1 MQRLQD
7 SVFSIVKT
15 TNLSPAVFNYLQPT
29 EDNTDKTPFGG
40 ILSDTKYGWL
50 ALGPKFCVIDL
61 RTGLKVAAWTF
72 SAALSTLVT
81 CVVELP
87 TPLTEGSKQLVI
99 SLECE
104 GGTGI
109 IAVFH
114 VNGSQV
120 LRCIQTD
127 CVVTNLSVCDCMP
140 DGPFTCF
147 DGVVLAGTKS
157 GEIFAFDL
165 NRASLIE
172 ALKDTANGLD
182 HLVRN
187 EQNMVNVTFLP
198 MNAVPQIEEQRE
210 LAIENDDHLA
220 ILLNENSIVD
230 GQYLFHNPDGS
241 IRMKAR
247 RDHVRV
253 STMQYIP
260 QLGSLAIGF
269 NFGAFQIW
277 NLMTLELEFTSQ
289 VNVECLPVT
298 HFGFQEPCDDPRAF
312 CYLWA
317 VYSVADRFE
326 EQEFPLAVMHSLTYQ
341 GKRLL
346 DDGQYLY
353 QDFST
358 STIRFQMELSSLE
371 GGAAGGRCVSCRTH
385 SIATSLGEDGE
396 DNMLNLVQLVWECWG
411 SGAPHHAAL
420 LFDLDQWYKA
430 QMPSTYPLQSS
441 PFTHACALPLD
452 RTHVLGAALCAP
464 SVAPYASA
472 HRLEEHF
479 YPNSLSYNCIVLST
493 SEATLLNTTGIQR
506 QVINSLLSQ
515 GGSALLAPHPLYKAA
530 AEAGLLTHGSRDSED
545 LEEQRR
551 ALLTVALE
559 ARLSRFLTRCAHD
572 WATGTHSGA
581 GCTLA
586 LLIDWAWQRAIEL
599 KQSVK
604 DLTAPLFV
612 SSSPADRAMLRSLAH
627 CVRQLA
633 ELTGL
638 LDAVSTQC
646 CRLMVPDALSELEE
660 RHACVSCVCVHAC
673 VVQWC
678 ACVGLLPAR
687 GPPAP
692 LQAAY
697 RERRIKLHRLHG
709 SGLSDS
715 AAADTCCP
723 LLYIDQ
729 LIAHQ
734 FGDQLTQIWKA
745 CGSANG
751 LYPPPSLYALLRV
764 YLLPGAS
771 EQDKHALLLYLLV
784 DYCALHDELRDEA
797 VIRRLMQFPTM
808 FGLSNTAIKATQA
821 FWHLDHRDFDFAL
834 DQLQCLTGNTLS
846 DWQHGVVLSALLA
859 QNKTQAA
866 LHYLHVRGNHDSDTR
881 RDVLSSEDKLN
892 EWMASCQLHVAR
904 GLVASAVDLVRN
916 SAANAAETELLMT
929 SLLDVC
935 RTTGKLS
942 QLLQVSLLPHEE
954 RIFTRYLERCGDTRA
969 LDILVMYY
977 LQQARYLEAQIVNNK
992 IRSKSGDSTR
1002 DIVVDA
1008 ACRALPRLAP
1018 RLAAPAQVAALHD
1031 HIVVPKPLSVYVQAT
1046 SPKNTFTYK
1055 SSFIQTTIE
1064 NASETWVNK
1073 PGTKKG
1079 LKRALEIEETPFLC
1093 TPKLH
1098 RSRSIFPEQEPASL
1112 PTPAKRPKLPA
1123 PTPVKVSA
1131 KLSREMAQLLAMP
1144 DVSPVAS
1151 GAVSDCQQHSILKV
1165 RPRPGSSRAQASP
1178 VDSRYLGDSDDELM
1192 DTASVNTHYSD
1203 SKHLRFEIP
1212 TASESGSTPSPTID
1226 TLEYLKEKEL
1236 SRQAMRQSERDTS
1249 RSPVREIERGLSRS
1263 PMREIERGL
1272 SRSPMRETGM
1282 DRGLS
1287 RSLTREKE
1295 TDASSYSTA
1304 SVRSMRGSHILES
1317 PPKKMASDESIRSRK
1332 TYKDTVR
1339 ARQSLSISANSSLS
1353 EDPNS
1358 SVESIADLPVTLFN
1372 PRHKR
1377 ERDSKMSEQ
1386 DDTVLELQ
1394 HSATPPNKD
1403 APASSKLLSN
1413 DDQVR
1418 PRSPLSRRSIRT
1430 PERQDSPVATPLLL
1444 RRDTRSR
1451 SRTPEVSPRSLDPIA
1466 EQPKQETLL
1475 QAEHAASKSL
1485 SVPGT
1490 FSRSRSRTPERIDK
1504 VAESPKLEP
1513 ICESPSKSDD
1523 APASPVR
1530 RSLRSRSRTPE
1541 VEPIPE
1547 PASPKSPRTRRSKT
1561 PDREKLLSPVE
1572 KPSRNRKSL
1581 SRMVLEHNA
1590 FAKTKAAEQPTEDLN
1605 ATAEKSL
1612 LKDSPVSIE
1621 CTPMKSSKLQPS
1633 SLLDITFS
1641 PIVNKSV
1648 LQSSVESGISENI
1661 EKEPKIPNESLK
1673 VDSNK
1678 SMPAFTTISE
1688 TFFEKS
1694 VLKSYQSSVGE
1705 VSSIQEERHSF
1716 KEVKLSNKSL
1726 GEVSSL
1732 SNRSVLRDESSLL
1745 TSDSDFDMK
1754 DESVD
1759 VRHENIEQES
1769 AKEKEDTNAMEQK
1782 EKQKIVEIQREINEI
1797 EEDISEDES
1806 ESDDDEE
1813 IGGEEEIHEDS
1824 EESSEEESAADGD
1837 EVISIGDSSD
1847 DSTSGSE
1854 DKLEIDEK
1862 GNADSN
1868 QEIPTNAAGNNENIA
1883 EVNVETAQDSAPT
1896 ADEVKDDISAPVE
1909 SSSVD
1914 PLNQAGLSILTDDNS
1929 VLESDH
1935 SDVNLNYSDE
1945 KKEDEAKTEE
1955 GNRAAEIIEQSLAE
1969 VEEVRPQV
1977 EVNIVVEVEPVKET
1991 VQIEP
1996 TPEVSEDID
2005 VVDAVTPTP
2014 VISKAIDKDILPAV
2028 VEERSA
2034 EATKDDSEVSKIIE
2048 QPMETEEKEPPRS
2061 ASRSRKRASSTS
2073 SNKSTK
2079 EVLEKVEEIPE
2090 TIVETETTE
2099 TAEAKTPSRVKRTKS
2114 TSSNVSETQDD
2125 DTPSKRRGKTP
2136 TSTEVR
2142 RILTRRA
2149 SKELSES
2156 KIMDDSRELDD
2167 SISLTPKKR
2176 TARSRSKNL
2185 DDNASVASDSSVKS
2199 TKSKASVSEEGDV
2212 KSVRKTRKSILI
2224 TKPDLS
2230 VIPEM
2235 STDDAASKTEDSAV
2249 MNELTGARRLTRHQ
2263 KSLLES
2269 WLEHKP
2275 ASPRRAKRSQSRE
2288 PADDDVS
2295 STARMSRAAS
2305 ETKTLSTA
2313 AKPLRRGS
2321 VDVAALQAAEPG
2333 SPAAGSPGR
2342 ARRVCFSKA
2351 CEALATPKS
2360 RRLSTDVKHSESG
2373 SQAGSPAGSEA
2384 EATPARRTRR
2394 AASNASNSGRLKSV
2408 ESMAGS
2414 PAGSEAEATPA
2425 RRTRRNASNAS
2436 NSGRLKSV
2444 ESGSQAGS
2452 PAGSEA
2458 EATPARRTRRAASN
2472 ASSSGRSKKTA
2483 ALDESKDKK

>member
-1 MQRLQD
+1 
-7 SVFSIVKT
+7 
-15 TNLSPAVFNYLQPT
+15 
-29 EDNTDKTPFGG
+29 
-40 ILSDTKYGWL
+40 
-50 ALGPKFCVIDL
+50 
-61 RTGLKVAAWTF
+61 
-72 SAALSTLVT
+72 
-81 CVVELP
+81 
-87 TPLTEGSKQLVI
+87 
-99 SLECE
+99 
-104 GGTGI
+104 
-109 IAVFH
+109 
-114 VNGSQV
+114 
-120 LRCIQTD
+120 
-127 CVVTNLSVCDCMP
+127 
-140 DGPFTCF
+140 
-147 DGVVLAGTKS
+147 
-157 GEIFAFDL
+157 
-165 NRASLIE
+165 
-172 ALKDTANGLD
+172 
-182 HLVRN
+182 
-187 EQNMVNVTFLP
+187 
-198 MNAVPQIEEQRE
+198 
-210 LAIENDDHLA
+210 
-220 ILLNENSIVD
+220 
-230 GQYLFHNPDGS
+230 
-241 IRMKAR
+241 
-247 RDHVRV
+247 
-253 STMQYIP
+253 
-260 QLGSLAIGF
+260 
-269 NFGAFQIW
+269 
-277 NLMTLELEFTSQ
+277 
-289 VNVECLPVT
+289 
-298 HFGFQEPCDDPRAF
+298 
-312 CYLWA
+312 
-317 VYSVADRFE
+317 
-326 EQEFPLAVMHSLTYQ
+326 
-341 GKRLL
+341 
-346 DDGQYLY
+346 
-353 QDFST
+353 
-358 STIRFQMELSSLE
+358 
-371 GGAAGGRCVSCRTH
+371 
-385 SIATSLGEDGE
+385 
-396 DNMLNLVQLVWECWG
+396 
-411 SGAPHHAAL
+411 
-420 LFDLDQWYKA
+420 
-430 QMPSTYPLQSS
+430 
-441 PFTHACALPLD
+441 
-452 RTHVLGAALCAP
+452 
-464 SVAPYASA
+464 
-472 HRLEEHF
+472 
-479 YPNSLSYNCIVLST
+479 
-493 SEATLLNTTGIQR
+493 
-506 QVINSLLSQ
+506 
-515 GGSALLAPHPLYKAA
+515 
-530 AEAGLLTHGSRDSED
+530 
-545 LEEQRR
+545 
-551 ALLTVALE
+551 
-559 ARLSRFLTRCAHD
+559 
-572 WATGTHSGA
+572 
-581 GCTLA
+581 
-586 LLIDWAWQRAIEL
+586 
-599 KQSVK
+599 
-604 DLTAPLFV
+604 
-612 SSSPADRAMLRSLAH
+612 
-627 CVRQLA
+627 
-633 ELTGL
+633 
-638 LDAVSTQC
+638 
-646 CRLMVPDALSELEE
+646 
-660 RHACVSCVCVHAC
+660 
-673 VVQWC
+673 
-678 ACVGLLPAR
+678 
-687 GPPAP
+687 
-692 LQAAY
+692 
-697 RERRIKLHRLHG
+697 
-709 SGLSDS
+709 
-715 AAADTCCP
+715 
-723 LLYIDQ
+723 
-729 LIAHQ
+729 
-734 FGDQLTQIWKA
+734 
-745 CGSANG
+745 
-751 LYPPPSLYALLRV
+751 
-764 YLLPGAS
+764 
-771 EQDKHALLLYLLV
+771 
-784 DYCALHDELRDEA
+784 
-797 VIRRLMQFPTM
+797 
-808 FGLSNTAIKATQA
+808 
-821 FWHLDHRDFDFAL
+821 
-834 DQLQCLTGNTLS
+834 
-846 DWQHGVVLSALLA
+846 
-859 QNKTQAA
+859 
-866 LHYLHVRGNHDSDTR
+866 
-881 RDVLSSEDKLN
+881 
-892 EWMASCQLHVAR
+892 
-904 GLVASAVDLVRN
+904 
-916 SAANAAETELLMT
+916 
-929 SLLDVC
+929 
-935 RTTGKLS
+935 
-942 QLLQVSLLPHEE
+942 
-954 RIFTRYLERCGDTRA
+954 
-969 LDILVMYY
+969 
-977 LQQARYLEAQIVNNK
+977 
-992 IRSKSGDSTR
+992 
-1002 DIVVDA
+1002 
-1008 ACRALPRLAP
+1008 
-1018 RLAAPAQVAALHD
+1018 
-1031 HIVVPKPLSVYVQAT
+1031 
-1046 SPKNTFTYK
+1046 
-1055 SSFIQTTIE
+1055 
-1064 NASETWVNK
+1064 
-1073 PGTKKG
+1073 
-1079 LKRALEIEETPFLC
+1079 
-1093 TPKLH
+1093 
-1098 RSRSIFPEQEPASL
+1098 
-1112 PTPAKRPKLPA
+1112 
-1123 PTPVKVSA
+1123 
-1131 KLSREMAQLLAMP
+1131 MAQLLAMP

-1212 TASESGSTPSPTID
+1212 TASESGSTPSPPTID

-1304 SVRSMRGSHILES
+1304 SIRSIRGHILES
-1317 PPKKMASDESIRSRK
+1317 PPKKMASEESVRSRK

-1358 SVESIADLPVTLFN
+1358 SIESIADLPVTLFN
-1372 PRHKR
+1372 PRHKM
-1377 ERDSKMSEQ
+1377 ERDSRMSEQ

-1403 APASSKLLSN
+1403 LPASSKLLSD

-1451 SRTPEVSPRSLDPIA
+1451 SRTPEVSPRSLDPIV
-1466 EQPKQETLL
+1466 EQPKQEVLL
-1475 QAEHAASKSL
+1475 QAEHIASKSL
-1485 SVPGT
+1485 SVPRT

-1513 ICESPSKSDD
+1513 ICESPSKSED

-1561 PDREKLLSPVE
+1561 PDREKLLSPLE
-1572 KPSRNRKSL
+1572 KPSRTRKSL

-1661 EKEPKIPNESLK
+1661 EKETIVPNESLK

-1716 KEVKLSNKSL
+1716 KEVKLTNKSL

-1754 DESVD
+1754 DESVN

-1769 AKEKEDTNAMEQK
+1769 TKEKEDTNAMEQK

-1797 EEDISEDES
+1797 EEGISEDES

-1862 GNADSN
+1862 EIDSN
-1868 QEIPTNAAGNNENIA
+1868 QEIPTKAAENNENIA
-1883 EVNVETAQDSAPT
+1883 EVNVETAQDNAPT

-1909 SSSVD
+1909 TSSVD

-1977 EVNIVVEVEPVKET
+1977 EVNIVVEVEPVQGT
-1991 VQIEP
+1991 VEIEP

-2014 VISKAIDKDILPAV
+2014 VISEAIDKDILPAV

-2034 EATKDDSEVSKIIE
+2034 EATKDSEVSKIIE
-2048 QPMETEEKEPPRS
+2048 QPMETDEKEPPRS

-2090 TIVETETTE
+2090 TIVETEATE
-2099 TAEAKTPSRVKRTKS
+2099 TGKSPARVKRTKS

-2167 SISLTPKKR
+2167 SVSLTPKKR

-2212 KSVRKTRKSILI
+2212 KSLRKTRKSILI

-2295 STARMSRAAS
+2295 STGSVDVEDSLGYESPDSVASDASRLRRSRMSRAAS

>member
-1 MQRLQD
+1 MCS
-7 SVFSIVKT
+7 SV
-15 TNLSPAVFNYLQPT
+15 
-29 EDNTDKTPFGG
+29 DNAITGYWLLTD
-40 ILSDTKYGWL
+40 
-50 ALGPKFCVIDL
+50 
-61 RTGLKVAAWTF
+61 
-72 SAALSTLVT
+72 
-81 CVVELP
+81 
-87 TPLTEGSKQLVI
+87 LT
-99 SLECE
+99 
-104 GGTGI
+104 
-109 IAVFH
+109 
-114 VNGSQV
+114 V

-187 EQNMVNVTFLP
+187 EQNMVNITFLP

-326 EQEFPLAVMHSLTYQ
+326 EQEFRLAVRHSHAYVFCYLV
-341 GKRLL
+341 LL
-346 DDGQYLY
+346 LYLC

-452 RTHVLGAALCAP
+452 RTHVLGAALCAA

-530 AEAGLLTHGSRDSED
+530 AEAGLLTHGSRDSDD

-581 GCTLA
+581 GCTLALLGRLSRFLSRCAHDWATGTHSGPGCTLA

-715 AAADTCCP
+715 GGPRHPAPPAADTCCP

-771 EQDKHALLLYLLV
+771 EQDKHALLLYLLG

-881 RDVLSSEDKLN
+881 RDVLSSEDKLK
-892 EWMASCQLHVAR
+892 EWQSSCQLHVAR

-916 SAANAAETELLMT
+916 SAANASETELLMT

-954 RIFTRYLERCGDTRA
+954 RIFTRYLERCGDTRGLDILGIRPGQSVSLLRYEERIFTRYLERCGDTSA

-992 IRSKSGDSTR
+992 IRSKDGDCTR

-1008 ACRALPRLAP
+1008 ASRALPRLAP

-1046 SPKNTFTYK
+1046 SPKNNFTYK

-1131 KLSREMAQLLAMP
+1131 QLSREMAQLLAMP

-1249 RSPVREIERGLSRS
+1249 RSPVREIGRELSRS

-1272 SRSPMRETGM
+1272 PRSPMRETGM

-1287 RSLTREKE
+1287 RSLTRENE
-1295 TDASSYSTA
+1295 TDGYSTA
-1304 SVRSMRGSHILES
+1304 SARSMRGSHILES
-1317 PPKKMASDESIRSRK
+1317 PPKKMTSEESIRSRK

-1377 ERDSKMSEQ
+1377 ERDSRMSEQ

-1403 APASSKLLSN
+1403 APASSELLSHN
-1413 DDQVR
+1413 DQVR

-1451 SRTPEVSPRSLDPIA
+1451 SRTPEVSPRSLDPIV
-1466 EQPKQETLL
+1466 EQPKQEVLL
-1475 QAEHAASKSL
+1475 QAEHTAGKSL
-1485 SVPGT
+1485 SVPRT

-1513 ICESPSKSDD
+1513 ICESPSKSED

-1547 PASPKSPRTRRSKT
+1547 PASPKSPRT
-1561 PDREKLLSPVE
+1561 
-1572 KPSRNRKSL
+1572 
-1581 SRMVLEHNA
+1581 
-1590 FAKTKAAEQPTEDLN
+1590 
-1605 ATAEKSL
+1605 
-1612 LKDSPVSIE
+1612 
-1621 CTPMKSSKLQPS
+1621 
-1633 SLLDITFS
+1633 
-1641 PIVNKSV
+1641 
-1648 LQSSVESGISENI
+1648 
-1661 EKEPKIPNESLK
+1661 
-1673 VDSNK
+1673 
-1678 SMPAFTTISE
+1678 
-1688 TFFEKS
+1688 
-1694 VLKSYQSSVGE
+1694 
-1705 VSSIQEERHSF
+1705 
-1716 KEVKLSNKSL
+1716 
-1726 GEVSSL
+1726 
-1732 SNRSVLRDESSLL
+1732 
-1745 TSDSDFDMK
+1745 
-1754 DESVD
+1754 
-1759 VRHENIEQES
+1759 
-1769 AKEKEDTNAMEQK
+1769 
-1782 EKQKIVEIQREINEI
+1782 
-1797 EEDISEDES
+1797 
-1806 ESDDDEE
+1806 
-1813 IGGEEEIHEDS
+1813 
-1824 EESSEEESAADGD
+1824 
-1837 EVISIGDSSD
+1837 
-1847 DSTSGSE
+1847 
-1854 DKLEIDEK
+1854 
-1862 GNADSN
+1862 
-1868 QEIPTNAAGNNENIA
+1868 
-1883 EVNVETAQDSAPT
+1883 
-1896 ADEVKDDISAPVE
+1896 
-1909 SSSVD
+1909 
-1914 PLNQAGLSILTDDNS
+1914 
-1929 VLESDH
+1929 
-1935 SDVNLNYSDE
+1935 
-1945 KKEDEAKTEE
+1945 
-1955 GNRAAEIIEQSLAE
+1955 
-1969 VEEVRPQV
+1969 
-1977 EVNIVVEVEPVKET
+1977 
-1991 VQIEP
+1991 
-1996 TPEVSEDID
+1996 
-2005 VVDAVTPTP
+2005 
-2014 VISKAIDKDILPAV
+2014 
-2028 VEERSA
+2028 
-2034 EATKDDSEVSKIIE
+2034 
-2048 QPMETEEKEPPRS
+2048 
-2061 ASRSRKRASSTS
+2061 
-2073 SNKSTK
+2073 
-2079 EVLEKVEEIPE
+2079 
-2090 TIVETETTE
+2090 
-2099 TAEAKTPSRVKRTKS
+2099 
-2114 TSSNVSETQDD
+2114 
-2125 DTPSKRRGKTP
+2125 
-2136 TSTEVR
+2136 
-2142 RILTRRA
+2142 
-2149 SKELSES
+2149 
-2156 KIMDDSRELDD
+2156 
-2167 SISLTPKKR
+2167 
-2176 TARSRSKNL
+2176 
-2185 DDNASVASDSSVKS
+2185 
-2199 TKSKASVSEEGDV
+2199 
-2212 KSVRKTRKSILI
+2212 
-2224 TKPDLS
+2224 
-2230 VIPEM
+2230 
-2235 STDDAASKTEDSAV
+2235 
-2249 MNELTGARRLTRHQ
+2249 RLTRHQ

-2295 STARMSRAAS
+2295 STGSVDVEDSLGYESPDSNASDASRLRRSRMSRAAS

-2458 EATPARRTRRAASN
+2458 EAPPARRTRRAASN
-2472 ASSSGRSKKTA
+2472 ASSSGRTYLLISGVM
-2483 ALDESKDKK
+2483 

>member
-1 MQRLQD
+1 M
-7 SVFSIVKT
+7 
-15 TNLSPAVFNYLQPT
+15 
-29 EDNTDKTPFGG
+29 EDRCLK
-40 ILSDTKYGWL
+40 WR
-50 ALGPKFCVIDL
+50 IDL
-61 RTGLKVAAWTF
+61 RV
-72 SAALSTLVT
+72 
-81 CVVELP
+81 
-87 TPLTEGSKQLVI
+87 
-99 SLECE
+99 
-104 GGTGI
+104 
-109 IAVFH
+109 
-114 VNGSQV
+114 
-120 LRCIQTD
+120 
-127 CVVTNLSVCDCMP
+127 
-140 DGPFTCF
+140 
-147 DGVVLAGTKS
+147 
-157 GEIFAFDL
+157 IFA
-165 NRASLIE
+165 
-172 ALKDTANGLD
+172 
-182 HLVRN
+182 V
-187 EQNMVNVTFLP
+187 
-198 MNAVPQIEEQRE
+198 
-210 LAIENDDHLA
+210 
-220 ILLNENSIVD
+220 
-230 GQYLFHNPDGS
+230 
-241 IRMKAR
+241 
-247 RDHVRV
+247 V
-253 STMQYIP
+253 ST
-260 QLGSLAIGF
+260 
-269 NFGAFQIW
+269 
-277 NLMTLELEFTSQ
+277 
-289 VNVECLPVT
+289 
-298 HFGFQEPCDDPRAF
+298 
-312 CYLWA
+312 
-317 VYSVADRFE
+317 
-326 EQEFPLAVMHSLTYQ
+326 
-341 GKRLL
+341 
-346 DDGQYLY
+346 
-353 QDFST
+353 
-358 STIRFQMELSSLE
+358 
-371 GGAAGGRCVSCRTH
+371 
-385 SIATSLGEDGE
+385 
-396 DNMLNLVQLVWECWG
+396 
-411 SGAPHHAAL
+411 
-420 LFDLDQWYKA
+420 
-430 QMPSTYPLQSS
+430 
-441 PFTHACALPLD
+441 
-452 RTHVLGAALCAP
+452 
-464 SVAPYASA
+464 
-472 HRLEEHF
+472 
-479 YPNSLSYNCIVLST
+479 
-493 SEATLLNTTGIQR
+493 
-506 QVINSLLSQ
+506 
-515 GGSALLAPHPLYKAA
+515 
-530 AEAGLLTHGSRDSED
+530 
-545 LEEQRR
+545 
-551 ALLTVALE
+551 
-559 ARLSRFLTRCAHD
+559 
-572 WATGTHSGA
+572 
-581 GCTLA
+581 
-586 LLIDWAWQRAIEL
+586 
-599 KQSVK
+599 
-604 DLTAPLFV
+604 
-612 SSSPADRAMLRSLAH
+612 
-627 CVRQLA
+627 
-633 ELTGL
+633 
-638 LDAVSTQC
+638 
-646 CRLMVPDALSELEE
+646 
-660 RHACVSCVCVHAC
+660 
-673 VVQWC
+673 
-678 ACVGLLPAR
+678 
-687 GPPAP
+687 
-692 LQAAY
+692 
-697 RERRIKLHRLHG
+697 
-709 SGLSDS
+709 
-715 AAADTCCP
+715 
-723 LLYIDQ
+723 
-729 LIAHQ
+729 
-734 FGDQLTQIWKA
+734 
-745 CGSANG
+745 
-751 LYPPPSLYALLRV
+751 LYPPPSLCALLRV
-764 YLLPGAS
+764 YLLPGAL

-784 DYCALHDELRDEA
+784 DYCALHDELRDEAVIRRLMQFPTMFGLSNTAIKATQAFWHLDHRDFDA

-881 RDVLSSEDKLN
+881 RDVLSSEDKFN
-892 EWMASCQLHVAR
+892 EWQSSCQLHVAR

-916 SAANAAETELLMT
+916 SAANASETELLMT

-935 RTTGKLS
+935 RTTGKLA
-942 QLLQVSLLPHEE
+942 QLMQVSLLPHEE

-992 IRSKSGDSTR
+992 IRSKDGDCTR
-1002 DIVVDA
+1002 DIVVDHGAQDAGDKKYSVALALEA
-1008 ACRALPRLAP
+1008 ARS
-1018 RLAAPAQVAALHD
+1018 V
-1031 HIVVPKPLSVYVQAT
+1031 VVPKPLSVYVQAT
-1046 SPKNTFTYK
+1046 SPKNNFTYK

-1098 RSRSIFPEQEPASL
+1098 RTRSIFPEQEPASL

-1123 PTPVKVSA
+1123 PTPVKVSKVSA
-1131 KLSREMAQLLAMP
+1131 QLSREMAQLLAMP

-1212 TASESGSTPSPTID
+1212 TASESGSTPSPPTID

-1249 RSPVREIERGLSRS
+1249 RSPVREIGRELSRS

-1287 RSLTREKE
+1287 RSLTREIE
-1295 TDASSYSTA
+1295 TDGYSTA
-1304 SVRSMRGSHILES
+1304 SARSMRGSHILES
-1317 PPKKMASDESIRSRK
+1317 PPKKTASEESIRSRK

-1377 ERDSKMSEQ
+1377 ERDSRMSEQ

-1403 APASSKLLSN
+1403 LRASSKLLSN

-1451 SRTPEVSPRSLDPIA
+1451 SRTPEVSPRSLDPIV
-1466 EQPKQETLL
+1466 EQPKQEVLL
-1475 QAEHAASKSL
+1475 QAEHTTSKSL
-1485 SVPGT
+1485 SVPRT

-1513 ICESPSKSDD
+1513 ICESPSKSED

-1572 KPSRNRKSL
+1572 KPPKTRKSL

-1590 FAKTKAAEQPTEDLN
+1590 FAKTKAVEQPTEDLN

-1661 EKEPKIPNESLK
+1661 EKDTKVPNESLK

-1806 ESDDDEE
+1806 ESDDDGE

-1868 QEIPTNAAGNNENIA
+1868 EETPTKAAENNEDIA
-1883 EVNVETAQDSAPT
+1883 EVNVETAQDNTPT
-1896 ADEVKDDISAPVE
+1896 ADEVKNDISAPVE
-1909 SSSVD
+1909 TSSVD

-1945 KKEDEAKTEE
+1945 KKEDEAKAEE
-1955 GNRAAEIIEQSLAE
+1955 GNRAAEMIEQSLAE

-1991 VQIEP
+1991 VEIEP

-2014 VISKAIDKDILPAV
+2014 VISKAIDKDILPVV

-2034 EATKDDSEVSKIIE
+2034 EATKDDSEVNQVME

-2073 SNKSTK
+2073 SNKSSK

-2090 TIVETETTE
+2090 TIVETEATE
-2099 TAEAKTPSRVKRTKS
+2099 TAEAKSPARVKRTKS

-2167 SISLTPKKR
+2167 SVSLTPKKR

-2235 STDDAASKTEDSAV
+2235 STDEAASKTEDSAV

-2295 STARMSRAAS
+2295 STGSVDVEDSLGYESPDSNASDASRLRRSRMSRAAS

-2408 ESMAGS
+2408 ESAAGS

>member
-1 MQRLQD
+1 
-7 SVFSIVKT
+7 
-15 TNLSPAVFNYLQPT
+15 
-29 EDNTDKTPFGG
+29 
-40 ILSDTKYGWL
+40 
-50 ALGPKFCVIDL
+50 
-61 RTGLKVAAWTF
+61 
-72 SAALSTLVT
+72 
-81 CVVELP
+81 
-87 TPLTEGSKQLVI
+87 
-99 SLECE
+99 
-104 GGTGI
+104 
-109 IAVFH
+109 
-114 VNGSQV
+114 
-120 LRCIQTD
+120 
-127 CVVTNLSVCDCMP
+127 
-140 DGPFTCF
+140 
-147 DGVVLAGTKS
+147 
-157 GEIFAFDL
+157 
-165 NRASLIE
+165 
-172 ALKDTANGLD
+172 
-182 HLVRN
+182 
-187 EQNMVNVTFLP
+187 
-198 MNAVPQIEEQRE
+198 
-210 LAIENDDHLA
+210 
-220 ILLNENSIVD
+220 
-230 GQYLFHNPDGS
+230 
-241 IRMKAR
+241 
-247 RDHVRV
+247 
-253 STMQYIP
+253 
-260 QLGSLAIGF
+260 
-269 NFGAFQIW
+269 
-277 NLMTLELEFTSQ
+277 
-289 VNVECLPVT
+289 
-298 HFGFQEPCDDPRAF
+298 
-312 CYLWA
+312 
-317 VYSVADRFE
+317 
-326 EQEFPLAVMHSLTYQ
+326 
-341 GKRLL
+341 
-346 DDGQYLY
+346 
-353 QDFST
+353 
-358 STIRFQMELSSLE
+358 
-371 GGAAGGRCVSCRTH
+371 
-385 SIATSLGEDGE
+385 
-396 DNMLNLVQLVWECWG
+396 
-411 SGAPHHAAL
+411 
-420 LFDLDQWYKA
+420 
-430 QMPSTYPLQSS
+430 
-441 PFTHACALPLD
+441 
-452 RTHVLGAALCAP
+452 
-464 SVAPYASA
+464 
-472 HRLEEHF
+472 
-479 YPNSLSYNCIVLST
+479 
-493 SEATLLNTTGIQR
+493 
-506 QVINSLLSQ
+506 
-515 GGSALLAPHPLYKAA
+515 
-530 AEAGLLTHGSRDSED
+530 
-545 LEEQRR
+545 
-551 ALLTVALE
+551 
-559 ARLSRFLTRCAHD
+559 
-572 WATGTHSGA
+572 
-581 GCTLA
+581 
-586 LLIDWAWQRAIEL
+586 
-599 KQSVK
+599 
-604 DLTAPLFV
+604 
-612 SSSPADRAMLRSLAH
+612 
-627 CVRQLA
+627 
-633 ELTGL
+633 
-638 LDAVSTQC
+638 
-646 CRLMVPDALSELEE
+646 
-660 RHACVSCVCVHAC
+660 
-673 VVQWC
+673 
-678 ACVGLLPAR
+678 
-687 GPPAP
+687 
-692 LQAAY
+692 
-697 RERRIKLHRLHG
+697 
-709 SGLSDS
+709 
-715 AAADTCCP
+715 
-723 LLYIDQ
+723 
-729 LIAHQ
+729 
-734 FGDQLTQIWKA
+734 
-745 CGSANG
+745 
-751 LYPPPSLYALLRV
+751 
-764 YLLPGAS
+764 
-771 EQDKHALLLYLLV
+771 
-784 DYCALHDELRDEA
+784 
-797 VIRRLMQFPTM
+797 MQFPTM

-881 RDVLSSEDKLN
+881 RDVLSSEDKFN
-892 EWMASCQLHVAR
+892 EWQSSCQLHVAR

-916 SAANAAETELLMT
+916 SAANASETELLMT

-992 IRSKSGDSTR
+992 IRSKSGDCTR

-1008 ACRALPRLAP
+1008 ASRALPRLAP

-1079 LKRALEIEETPFLC
+1079 LKRALDIEETPFLC

-1131 KLSREMAQLLAMP
+1131 QLSREMALLLAMP

-1249 RSPVREIERGLSRS
+1249 RSPVREIGRELSRS

-1287 RSLTREKE
+1287 RSLTRENE
-1295 TDASSYSTA
+1295 TDGYSTA
-1304 SVRSMRGSHILES
+1304 SARSMRGSHILES
-1317 PPKKMASDESIRSRK
+1317 PPKKMTSEESIRSRK

-1377 ERDSKMSEQ
+1377 ERDSRMSEQ

-1403 APASSKLLSN
+1403 LQASSKLLSN

-1451 SRTPEVSPRSLDPIA
+1451 SRTPEVSPRSLDPIV
-1466 EQPKQETLL
+1466 EQPKQEILL
-1475 QAEHAASKSL
+1475 QAEHTAGKSL
-1485 SVPGT
+1485 SVPRT

-1513 ICESPSKSDD
+1513 ICESPSKSED

-1572 KPSRNRKSL
+1572 KPSRTRKSL

-1590 FAKTKAAEQPTEDLN
+1590 FAKTKAVEQPTEDLN

-1661 EKEPKIPNESLK
+1661 EKETKVPNESLK

-1716 KEVKLSNKSL
+1716 KEVKMSNKSL

-1759 VRHENIEQES
+1759 VRHENIEQET

-1862 GNADSN
+1862 GNVDSN
-1868 QEIPTNAAGNNENIA
+1868 QEIPTQAAENNENIA
-1883 EVNVETAQDSAPT
+1883 EVNVETAQDNAPT

-1909 SSSVD
+1909 TSSVD

-1945 KKEDEAKTEE
+1945 KKEDETKAEE
-1955 GNRAAEIIEQSLAE
+1955 GNRAAEKIEQSLAE

-1977 EVNIVVEVEPVKET
+1977 EVNIVVEVEPVQGT
-1991 VQIEP
+1991 VEIEP

-2014 VISKAIDKDILPAV
+2014 DISIAIDKDILPAV
-2028 VEERSA
+2028 VEEKSA
-2034 EATKDDSEVSKIIE
+2034 DSEVTKDDSEVNKIIE

-2073 SNKSTK
+2073 SNKPTK

-2090 TIVETETTE
+2090 TIVETQATE
-2099 TAEAKTPSRVKRTKS
+2099 TAEAKSPARVKRTKS

-2156 KIMDDSRELDD
+2156 KVMDDSRELDD
-2167 SISLTPKKR
+2167 SVSLTPKKR

-2295 STARMSRAAS
+2295 STA
-2305 ETKTLSTA
+2305 
-2313 AKPLRRGS
+2313 
-2321 VDVAALQAAEPG
+2321 ALQAAEP
-2333 SPAAGSPGR
+2333 GSPGR

-2414 PAGSEAEATPA
+2414 PTGSEAEATPA